1 MHYNNLIMESTEL
14 LYTKIKEAVAKTAGR
29 ELKTP
34 RDFDYL
40 SMRIFDTTKSV
51 VSPTTLKR
59 FWGYLKNENNVIPRL
74 STLDI
79 LSRFVGY
86 SDWNSYC
93 QSSYGINDVD
103 SDFINNPTLYTTSLQ
118 CGDEVKLQWKPDRQV
133 IIRYEGH
140 NQFTV
145 MQSTNSKLMVG
156 DNFHCG
162 YFIQNEPL
170 HLTCL
175 VRNGCKPSNYVCGR
189 LGGIHYE
196 LNNKNK

>member
-1 MHYNNLIMESTEL
+1 MESTEL
-14 LYTKIKEAVAKTAGR
+14 LYKKLKEAVVKTAGR

-40 SMRIFDTTKSV
+40 SMRVFDTTKSM

-59 FWGYLKNENNVIPRL
+59 FWGYLKNENDVTPRL
-74 STLDI
+74 STLNI

-86 SDWNSYC
+86 SDWSSYC
-93 QSSYGINDVD
+93 QSSYGLNDID
-103 SDFINNPTLYTTSLQ
+103 SDFINSPTLYTTSLQ
-118 CGDEVKLQWKPDRQV
+118 HGDEVKLLWKPDRQV

-140 NQFTV
+140 DLFTV
-145 MQSTNSKLMVG
+145 LESKNSKLMVG

-175 VRNGCKPSNYVCGR
+175 VRNGCKPTNYVCGKD
-189 LGGIHYE
+189 GGIHYE
-196 LNNKNK
+196 LYNKKKFFP